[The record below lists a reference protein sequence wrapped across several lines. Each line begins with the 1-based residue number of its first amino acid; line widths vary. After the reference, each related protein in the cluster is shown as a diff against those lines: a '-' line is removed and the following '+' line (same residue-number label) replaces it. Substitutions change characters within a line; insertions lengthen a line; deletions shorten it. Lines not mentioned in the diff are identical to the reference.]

1 MAEWE
6 TVENRAGDFGA
17 RMISRNGVFSS
28 SPVDIAELAVERRH
42 CRCGEQ
48 VGCHHLG

>member
-6 TVENRAGDFGA
+6 TVENRAGGFGA

-28 SPVDIAELAVERRH
+28 SPVDRTDLSNSAIREKNCPMISR
-42 CRCGEQ
+42 
-48 VGCHHLG
+48 